1 MAATLQIFNW
11 GGRFMGSD
19 KCINLRR
26 AIPSALIPIAMLL
39 FISGC
44 NTFSPQSSGQPQLN
58 LDGAPPPESG
68 LSPVTPGDQKSS
80 KGKGGFGI
88 RPGLA
93 GRQRLVE
100 GDDATRFLVY
110 VPTGYKE
117 EEPIGMVLVFHG
129 VEGTNDPTGFFI
141 ICANFANNNRFLLVS
156 PQGDVRDGGSGA
168 FAQPHVREVVEK
180 VRGAFNVDY
189 SKQYMV
195 AVSGGVNPAL
205 VYAFSSKERVYT
217 NPFGQPMKVG
227 YQSDFAAVGI
237 TSPGGGSEN
246 MLQGLESKTAAQLGF
261 TPALYA
267 DYGALSSNG
276 PSAQTIGEWAR
287 TRGYNVTIRAR
298 PGEGH
303 APVGPYRFLVEMFD
317 LFEMTVKK

>member
-1 MAATLQIFNW
+1 MMGA
-11 GGRFMGSD
+11 GGRIKMRHGVF
-19 KCINLRR
+19 
-26 AIPSALIPIAMLL
+26 LL
-39 FISGC
+39 VLLVSVGC
-44 NTFSPQSSGQPQLN
+44 SKLAPQSSESSSAAQAPGATPP
-58 LDGAPPPESG
+58 LDSENPPVIPRDS
-68 LSPVTPGDQKSS
+68 KSS

-93 GRQRLVE
+93 GRQRLTA
-100 GDDATRFLVY
+100 DDATRFLVY
-110 VPTGYKE
+110 VPPGYKE

-129 VEGTNDPTGFFI
+129 VEGTDDPTAFFVV
-141 ICANFANNNRFLLVS
+141 CANFANNDRFLLVS
-156 PQGDVRDGGSGA
+156 PQGDVRDGGSGS
-168 FAQPHVREVVEK
+168 FAQPYVREIVEK
-180 VRGAFNVDY
+180 VMGAFNVDY

-205 VYAFSSKERVYT
+205 VYAFSSKQRVYT

-261 TPALYA
+261 TPAFYA

-276 PSAQTIGEWAR
+276 PSAQTIADWAR
-287 TRGYNVTIRAR
+287 ARGYTVTIKAR

-303 APVGPYRFLVEMFD
+303 APSGPYRFLVEMFD
-317 LFEMTVKK
+317 LFERTVKKESP